1 MKTLSSHHEI
11 AVLLPFNASGQV
23 SAHAPDAITL
33 PQERLVRMDALRG
46 EEPRFAATPEGVETP
61 RRLGPA

>member
-11 AVLLPFNASGQV
+11 VVLLPFDAPGQV
-23 SAHAPDAITL
+23 SAHAPDAITSS
-33 PQERLVRMDALRG
+33 QERRVRVDALRG